1 MADNSPRLG
10 KGLGAFFGNAATPA
24 TPTVDDAPA
33 APAMS
38 LAEAIAPSHTLT
50 VPVDAIDANPRQPRQ
65 TWNEQAD
72 AALASLAESVRSHG
86 IIQPLIVVLRPGT
99 PESGPRYLLIA
110 GERRWEAA
118 KMAGLRTVP
127 VVVKNATPQQMLEMA
142 LIENIQREDL
152 NPIEMARA
160 FQMLLEEYGLTHEE
174 IGRRVGKDRSTIT
187 NAVNLLRLPQEVQD
201 KLLQGLDSFT
211 AGHAKA
217 LIGIPNPEEQ
227 IKLMNLIISQNLS
240 VRQAEEASR
249 SLKDSALRLVSDRRG
264 SKHES
269 PDTRA
274 LEAEFLRAISLRV
287 ALKRTTKGAGT
298 LTITFSNE
306 DELNMLYEMLV
317 LRGHAE
323 EF

>member
-10 KGLGAFFGNAATPA
+10 KGLGAFFGSPTPSPSSTA
-24 TPTVDDAPA
+24 EAPT

-38 LAEAIAPSHTLT
+38 LADAVAPSHTLM

-65 TWNEQAD
+65 TRNDQAD
-72 AALASLAESVRSHG
+72 ASLASLAESVRSHG
-86 IIQPLIVVLRPGT
+86 IIQPLIVVLRPGNAET
-99 PESGPRYLLIA
+99 GPRYLLIA
-110 GERRWEAA
+110 GERRWQAA
-118 KMAGLRTVP
+118 KQAGLRTVP

-152 NPIEMARA
+152 NPIEMAHA

-201 KLLQGLDSFT
+201 KLLMGLSAFT

-217 LIGIPNPEEQ
+217 LIGIPNPEDQ
-227 IKLMNLIISQNLS
+227 VKLMNLIISQDMS
-240 VRQAEEASR
+240 VRQAEDAAR
-249 SLKDSALRLVSDRRG
+249 AYKDSALRLVSDRRG
-264 SKHES
+264 SKHDT

-274 LEAEFLRAISLRV
+274 LEEEFLRAVALRV
-287 ALKRTTKGAGT
+287 ALKRNAKGAGT

-306 DELNMLYEMLV
+306 DELNMLYEMIV
-317 LRGHAE
+317 LRGHSE

>member
-1 MADNSPRLG
+1 VADNSPRLG
-10 KGLGAFFGNAATPA
+10 KGLGAFFGTAAPA
-24 TPTVDDAPA
+24 PASANDAPA
-33 APAMS
+33 APALS
-38 LAEAIAPSHTLT
+38 LADAIAPSHTLT

-65 TWNEQAD
+65 TWNNQAD
-72 AALASLAESVRSHG
+72 AALDSLTESVKSHG
-86 IIQPLIVVLRPGT
+86 IIQPLIVVLRPGS
-99 PESGPRYLLIA
+99 PDSGPRYLLIA
-110 GERRWEAA
+110 GERRWKAA
-118 KMAGLRTVP
+118 KTAGLRTVP

-201 KLLQGLDSFT
+201 KLLQGLDAFT

-217 LIGIPNPEEQ
+217 LIGIPNPDQQ
-227 IKLMNLIISQNLS
+227 IALMNLIISQDMT
-240 VRQAEEASR
+240 VRQAEDAAR
-249 SLKDSALRLVSDRRG
+249 GYKDSALRLVSDRRG
-264 SKHES
+264 SKHQT
-269 PDTRA
+269 PDDHA
-274 LEAEFLRAISLRV
+274 LEEEFLRAVSLRV
-287 ALKRTTKGAGT
+287 ALKRNAKGAGT

-306 DELNMLYEMLV
+306 EELNTLYEMLV
-317 LRGHAE
+317 LRGQSE